1 MHHAVWK
8 TLLPHT
14 SWLRDVFHAAIA
26 VDGVDQGVV
35 KMILHKKNEELQR
48 YKEELAEVR
57 SACPY

>member
-1 MHHAVWK
+1 
-8 TLLPHT
+8 
-14 SWLRDVFHAAIA
+14 LRDLSHAALA
-26 VDGVDQGVV
+26 VDGIAQGVV